1 MANYNKAFNFRGGFQ
16 VDEDTFLVRGRNVG
30 IGSSV
35 PSERL
40 DVDGIIKTRGLIVD
54 STDVVAITTAYVGVL
69 SAKTVQ
75 SGIFTGTPENSGL
88 ATYYGDGRYLLGLP
102 TSQWVDVD
110 VGLGYTSIYA
120 AGNVGVDTIDPR
132 YKFQVGGVPFKTK
145 TGPFVGAQDGVG
157 IEDGDIYFSGIVSA
171 RYKPDA
177 EKQGFVGYASFL
189 NTLNASELTTGSI
202 PSYSYGD
209 LIITEEVIAPKL
221 TGIASTAIG
230 VTTDAQLSF
239 DTAVANDITAN
250 NSLSVGNTATIG
262 GDVVVG
268 GGLTVGNKVKA
279 AGGFISTEGYLQIG
293 VDEDISTRGD
303 IEVIKDTEDA
313 KVYVVS
319 ASGDAEVLV
328 GKQRPGGSNR
338 QFGGIRAGLVPS
350 DPLSGE
356 GDLDLVNYDVGN
368 LNYYLHSGSG
378 GQGATEGSF
387 RWLYGQRDVVLMDL
401 DRDGVLTLPPN
412 TLVSG
417 PLFSVG
423 GETELLGDVTIG
435 DDSNLNVTGIASFFG
450 DVYVS
455 GNITLSELSIAGV
468 VTFTAV
474 DTDRL
479 LVATDPTSGG
489 GGTLIEENYAH
500 IAGIVTVSVIT
511 NKMTVEGSV
520 DAIGVNCTEVD
531 VSRLT
536 INESISGPGSF
547 NVTSG
552 GVISGFSVNITS
564 DSTFGGVVGF
574 NDLTANN
581 ITAPSAVIDSLETD
595 LIQSREI
602 LVDNLGVSTSFTA
615 SSVQINDI
623 NCANLVSSAGT
634 FTALNVQAL
643 NAETIVGVG
652 TTATTKLFT
661 TIDGVNSGIIQGMQ
675 SIQSFGPVFSDTGR
689 YSSYNGGQFMIEYQV
704 GVATLGIVSSII
716 LNIFNPAGDFV
727 GETILPLASNP

>member
-54 STDVVAITTAYVGVL
+54 STDVVAITTAYVGVV

-102 TSQWVDVD
+102 TSQWLDVD

-120 AGNVGVDTIDPR
+120 AGNVGVDTNDPR

-145 TGPFVGAQDGVG
+145 TGPFVGPQDGVG
-157 IEDGDIYFSGIVSA
+157 IEGGDIYFSGIVSA

-177 EKQGFVGYASFL
+177 TKQGFVGYASFL

-202 PSYSYGD
+202 PSYAYGD
-209 LIITEEVIAPKL
+209 LIITEEIIAPKL

-293 VDEDISTRGD
+293 VDEDVSTRGD

-313 KVYVVS
+313 KVYAVS

-338 QFGGIRAGLVPS
+338 QFGGIRGGSVPS

-387 RWLYGQRDVVLMDL
+387 RWIYGQRDVVLMDL
-401 DRDGVLTLPPN
+401 DRDGTLTLPPN
-412 TLVSG
+412 TLVTG

-435 DDSNLNVTGIASFFG
+435 DDSDLNVTGIASFFG

-455 GNITLSELSIAGV
+455 GNITISQLSVVGV
-468 VTFTAV
+468 VTFDGV
-474 DTDRL
+474 DTDVL
-479 LVATDPTSGG
+479 TVASDPTSGG
-489 GGTLIEENYAH
+489 GGTLIEENYAN

-511 NKMTVEGSV
+511 NTMTVAGSIN
-520 DAIGVNCTEVD
+520 AIGVNCTEVD
-531 VSRLT
+531 LSRLT
-536 INESISGPGSF
+536 IVESISGPGSF
-547 NVTSG
+547 NVSSSG
-552 GVISGFSVNITS
+552 EISGLSVNITS

-581 ITAPSAVIDSLETD
+581 ITSPSAVIDSIETD
-595 LIQSREI
+595 LLTATNIQ
-602 LVDNLGVSTSFTA
+602 VDDVNVDGLFNVA
-615 SSVQINDI
+615 
-623 NCANLVSSAGT
+623 
-634 FTALNVQAL
+634 NVQANTVNTESLVAVAGTVSDLNVDAL
-643 NAETIVGVG
+643 NAQSIVGLG
-652 TTATTKLFT
+652 STSTIDLRT
-661 TIDGVNSGIIQGMQ
+661 TIDGGNDGVIQGMRF
-675 SIQSFGPVFSDTGR
+675 IQSFGPVVSASGR
-689 YSSYNGGQFMIEYQV
+689 YSTYAGGQFQVLYQA
-704 GVATLGIVSSII
+704 GIATLGVVSSII
-716 LNIFNPAGDFV
+716 LSIYDPGGVYV
-727 GETILPLASNP
+727 GETALPLDSNP